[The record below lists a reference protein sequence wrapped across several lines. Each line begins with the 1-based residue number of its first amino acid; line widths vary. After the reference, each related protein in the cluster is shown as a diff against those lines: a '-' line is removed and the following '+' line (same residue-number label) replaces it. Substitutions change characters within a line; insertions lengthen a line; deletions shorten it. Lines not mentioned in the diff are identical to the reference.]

1 MCDNLQSICL
11 IIALDKGLT
20 VSITQTK
27 HTIHQLGDTIRI
39 LSNALPHILLLIIRQ
54 FHIRCRQY
62 LCKTRNDIQRRT
74 YLVGDIADKLGLHL
88 RRDSSPLISDP
99 QLFVHL
105 LLSDGRTLLQ
115 VNNGTVNFTHELTN
129 AESAR
134 LQQALGNSNLSNEDK
149 QRAVATVINGIIVSR
164 QMSQN
169 YQQGIDAQE
178 NQSEIVQRK

>member
-20 VSITQTK
+20 VGITQTK

-39 LSNALPHILLLIIRQ
+39 LGNALPHILLLIIRQ

-88 RRDSSPLISDP
+88 RRDSSPFIGDA

-105 LLSDGRTLLQ
+105 LLSDGRTPTKEQEDQKCQHDSQCCHDGIFELGVLLFCLEFIYLKQ
-115 VNNGTVNFTHELTN
+115 CIEFIKVMTSVTPEDGVFIVIQPLIDTCC
-129 AESAR
+129 
-134 LQQALGNSNLSNEDK
+134 LGSLP
-149 QRAVATVINGIIVSR
+149 
-164 QMSQN
+164 
-169 YQQGIDAQE
+169 
-178 NQSEIVQRK
+178 